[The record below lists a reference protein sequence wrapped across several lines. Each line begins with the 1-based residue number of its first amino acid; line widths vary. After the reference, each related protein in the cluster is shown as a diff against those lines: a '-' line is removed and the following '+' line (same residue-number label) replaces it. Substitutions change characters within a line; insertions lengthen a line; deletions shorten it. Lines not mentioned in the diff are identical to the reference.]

1 MWKFSH
7 FFTGGGEVIFT
18 LFILCLEWP
27 NSSRNAKKNFY
38 YYVNYHTLGGGGS
51 KPKVWKIS
59 QFFLFW
65 RLPLLRTMSPLIVR
79 NNVGGM
85 LGGKLNHQRYN
96 EIMEIRGKER
106 KGFLISAKCEINKYI
121 SVLMVFVIVNDNL
134 HSKFLSSISE
144 IVYFP
149 SFLFSI

>member
-1 MWKFSH
+1 
-7 FFTGGGEVIFT
+7 
-18 LFILCLEWP
+18 
-27 NSSRNAKKNFY
+27 
-38 YYVNYHTLGGGGS
+38 
-51 KPKVWKIS
+51 
-59 QFFLFW
+59 
-65 RLPLLRTMSPLIVR
+65 MSPLIVR

-144 IVYFP
+144 IFYFP
-149 SFLFSI
+149 SSLFSI